1 MKNKLAFWIKNA
13 RSIALPQSIVP
24 AILAISIASYHP
36 DFSWWLALIALFGV
50 VCAHLGFNLAD
61 DYFDY
66 RHNDVEA
73 RKKVTEQGF
82 RTHMEK
88 CHYIESGA
96 ATLRDL
102 LFAVCSFLAVAAV
115 AGLVVLF
122 FRGWAIAVIA
132 LIGLLLGISYSGKP
146 LELGYHGLGELV
158 IGLMFGP
165 LLMIGMEYAASG
177 NFSETIIW
185 TSAAVGL
192 LVTNIVY
199 SHAVLDLKAD
209 TQANK
214 MTFARLL
221 KSNNMMLAFSA
232 LFNILP
238 FIIVI
243 IGVVFGR
250 LHWAYLCVLPLLP
263 MSIYI
268 IYSLKAHLDDR
279 KIAFEPRWWMGPMGN
294 FDAYRQHNMDWFL
307 IRWLVA
313 RNLVT
318 FFCLIL
324 TIVNIILAVG
334 QN

>member
-50 VCAHLGFNLAD
+50 ICAHLGFNLAD

-102 LFAVCSFLAVAAV
+102 LLAVCSFLAVAAT
-115 AGLVVLF
+115 AGLVVLI

-165 LLMIGMEYAASG
+165 LLMIGIEYAASG

-221 KSNNMMLAFSA
+221 KSRNLMLAFSA

-243 IGVVFGR
+243 IGIVFGR

-263 MSIYI
+263 MGIYI

-294 FDAYRQHNMDWFL
+294 FEAYRQHNMDWFL